1 MDDETLKRIEEL
13 IEENKVAREIGKA
26 NLEQFR
32 KEIIGLTERFIQELH
47 EFYKMHKEGQ

>member
-32 KEIIGLTERFIQELH
+32 KVITDLAESIIQELNDL
-47 EFYKMHKEGQ
+47 YKTYKEGQ